1 MNKRKLIDWFYR
13 SHMYKLVLWSCLYV
27 IEIEIQVPLAQSI
40 ASSPVSIGSV
50 AVLAFVVVIAI
61 ILWVALKKKKIPED
75 IPNASKKL
83 YNVIIIIK
91 FI

>member
-1 MNKRKLIDWFYR
+1 M
-13 SHMYKLVLWSCLYV
+13 YV

-91 FI
+91 FIYPKKTLWQLFVSRNRKNNG